1 MSFYGMPEG
10 RRVTMRDLAEATV
23 RGEKWP
29 MITAY
34 DAMTARIFDEA
45 GIPALLVGDSA
56 AMVVYGHDS
65 TLPVT
70 VDELVPLVRAVVR
83 GAPRAVVIAD
93 LPFGSYQAS
102 PAQALET
109 AARFMK
115 EGGAHAVKLEGGAPM
130 LPQVEALAGAGIP
143 VIGHLGLTPQSVNLL
158 GGYRV
163 QGRGE
168 AGETLM
174 RDAKAMEAAGAFA
187 VVLEVV
193 PAELAARV
201 SEVLTIPT
209 IGIGAGSGTD
219 AQVIV
224 WQDLVGL
231 TPQAPKFVK
240 RYADVRTTIADA
252 VAQWGDGRRHRRLS
266 RSGARVQLTRVHPAV
281 TTGGGCDGRCGLGSD
296 VGDADA
302 GVHLVAPVHRDQ
314 VGRHRLDLARV
325 AQPAAVDAADAGDPA
340 GQRLDQVG
348 RLAVVAEH
356 EHVGV
361 DRVDGLVEQQHGG
374 DVVEG
379 GHDATVDEDARRL
392 LRG

>member
-1 MSFYGMPEG
+1 MSFYGVPDG
-10 RRVTMRDLAEATV
+10 RRVTMRDLAEATR

-34 DAMTARIFDEA
+34 DALTAKIFDEA

-83 GAPRAVVIAD
+83 GSSRALVIAD

-102 PAQALET
+102 PSQALET
-109 AARFMK
+109 AAAFMK
-115 EGGAHAVKLEGGAPM
+115 AGGAHAVKLEGGAHM
-130 LPQVEALAGAGIP
+130 LPQVEALASSGVP
-143 VIGHLGLTPQSVNLL
+143 VIGHLGLTPQSVNML

-168 AGETLM
+168 AGEFLL
-174 RDAKAMEAAGAFA
+174 RDAKAMEAAGACA
-187 VVLEVV
+187 IVLEVV

-201 SEVLTIPT
+201 SKVLTIPT

-231 TPQAPKFVK
+231 TEGPAPRFVK
-240 RYADVRTTIADA
+240 RYADVRTTISDA
-252 VAQWGDGRRHRRLS
+252 VAAW
-266 RSGARVQLTRVHPAV
+266 
-281 TTGGGCDGRCGLGSD
+281 GSD
-296 VGDADA
+296 VASGAY
-302 GVHLVAPVHRDQ
+302 PTS
-314 VGRHRLDLARV
+314 
-325 AQPAAVDAADAGDPA
+325 
-340 GQRLDQVG
+340 
-348 RLAVVAEH
+348 EH
-356 EHVGV
+356 EY
-361 DRVDGLVEQQHGG
+361 
-374 DVVEG
+374 
-379 GHDATVDEDARRL
+379 A
-392 LRG
+392 

>member
-1 MSFYGMPEG
+1 MMSFYGAPDG
-10 RRVTMRDLAEATV
+10 RRVTIRDLAEATR

-34 DAMTARIFDEA
+34 DALTARIFDDA

-70 VDELVPLVRAVVR
+70 VDELIPLVRAVVR
-83 GAPRAVVIAD
+83 GAPRALVIAD

-102 PAQALET
+102 PAQAIET
-109 AARFMK
+109 AAAFMK
-115 EGGAHAVKLEGGAPM
+115 QGGAQAVKLEGGTAM
-130 LPQVEALAGAGIP
+130 LPQVEALASAGVP

-168 AGETLM
+168 AGELLL
-174 RDAKAMEAAGAFA
+174 RDAKAMEAAGACA

-209 IGIGAGSGTD
+209 IGIGAGAGTD

-231 TPQAPKFVK
+231 TPGPHPRFVTP
-240 RYADVRTTIADA
+240 YADVRSVISEA
-252 VAQWGDGRRHRRLS
+252 VAAWGADVA
-266 RSGARVQLTRVHPAV
+266 SGAYPT
-281 TTGGGCDGRCGLGSD
+281 
-296 VGDADA
+296 
-302 GVHLVAPVHRDQ
+302 
-314 VGRHRLDLARV
+314 
-325 AQPAAVDAADAGDPA
+325 AA
-340 GQRLDQVG
+340 
-348 RLAVVAEH
+348 H
-356 EHVGV
+356 EY
-361 DRVDGLVEQQHGG
+361 
-374 DVVEG
+374 
-379 GHDATVDEDARRL
+379 A
-392 LRG
+392 